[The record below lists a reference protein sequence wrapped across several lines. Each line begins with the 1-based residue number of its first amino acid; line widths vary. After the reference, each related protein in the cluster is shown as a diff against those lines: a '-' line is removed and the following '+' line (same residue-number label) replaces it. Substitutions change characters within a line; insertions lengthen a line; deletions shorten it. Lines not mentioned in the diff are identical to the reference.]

1 VSSDADVKNNTE
13 LKAYLYMQ
21 YRNIYIDILY
31 TYLYKEFILF
41 LLFLYIYKEFILF

>member
-1 VSSDADVKNNTE
+1 
-13 LKAYLYMQ
+13 MQ

-41 LLFLYIYKEFILF
+41 LLFYYLYYFYKEFILFQFYFIILL